1 MARNASFD
9 PTKKGSRGD
18 QLKAL
23 YLFSNPSIQSAKNF
37 WRSLK
42 DPKVFKPVLAGTL
55 GTAVLLETYNSMI
68 DPDWRNK
75 VKGGPDKSDWRLNKN
90 LVVLNPFPNDDGS
103 LSYAQFPLAYEAAP
117 IWTAVSGGARMLT
130 NQTMRAA
137 AAAGML
143 SPEEVAAMPGRFD
156 SPGKIIKGIGQNI
169 LDSYNPTGG
178 SLIPTVPKKIHEIVW
193 GNKDGLGREIVPGY
207 LLEQNMA
214 AYAKVNPWTAKTLGG
229 EIAIELSKE
238 LENLGAP
245 VSPEKLLYMFQTG
258 FGGAG
263 TETLRLFDV
272 TSKLFSREEIK
283 ANDVP
288 IFRRFF
294 GSTYADGFEQ
304 RTGIEPDLK
313 LFEYEQ
319 NTQNSLNSQEAF
331 DIITRL
337 QSIDDPFEKQMALQT
352 ELSASNKSVQRRV
365 RKMIQD
371 KERGITRGD
380 KDIRRLGVEN
390 GNRARFYQSQIER
403 IAPSYVG
410 QFIQEQKDKGILTE
424 NVENQLRI
432 RNALESIAPASVINE
447 N

>member
-1 MARNASFD
+1 
-9 PTKKGSRGD
+9 
-18 QLKAL
+18 
-23 YLFSNPSIQSAKNF
+23 
-37 WRSLK
+37 
-42 DPKVFKPVLAGTL
+42 
-55 GTAVLLETYNSMI
+55 
-68 DPDWRNK
+68 
-75 VKGGPDKSDWRLNKN
+75 
-90 LVVLNPFPNDDGS
+90 
-103 LSYAQFPLAYEAAP
+103 
-117 IWTAVSGGARMLT
+117 
-130 NQTMRAA
+130 
-137 AAAGML
+137 
-143 SPEEVAAMPGRFD
+143 
-156 SPGKIIKGIGQNI
+156 
-169 LDSYNPTGG
+169 
-178 SLIPTVPKKIHEIVW
+178 
-193 GNKDGLGREIVPGY
+193 
-207 LLEQNMA
+207 MA
-214 AYAKVNPWTAKTLGG
+214 AYAKVHPWTPKTVGG

-245 VSPEKLLYMFQTG
+245 VSPEKLLYLFQTG

-272 TSKLFSREEIK
+272 TSKLFNREEIK

-352 ELSASNKSVQRRV
+352 ELSASHKSVQRRV
-365 RKMIQD
+365 RKMLQD
-371 KERGITRGD
+371 KERGITRSD
-380 KDIRRLGVEN
+380 KDIRKLGVEN

-403 IAPSYVG
+403 IPPAYVG
-410 QFIQEQKDKGILTE
+410 QFIQEQKDKGILTK

-432 RNALESIAPASVINE
+432 RNALESIAPVSIINE